1 MSTAPTPSPSPS
13 PSSDEANLSPT
24 APAPRE
30 SFAAF
35 LQRGLEAGGFGTDDV
50 LAAILPLLD
59 QVARV
64 HERGLVAPLDGVA
77 ALHVEHTHLW
87 FEEAHAQPPR
97 KNTARIEA
105 LQRLTHGRGI
115 EVVGE
120 FRRAVE
126 TGTGALDERSLL
138 IGEPG
143 AEIERPIYLPGYVAW
158 EHRCGHHDQLTDIFS
173 LGLLLASL
181 ACALDL
187 ADPDDLRTF
196 VEHRD
201 NLFALNARLHPVIAA
216 AITQMTELNR
226 HRRAQTIDALAHRL
240 RHYRDQEVDS
250 GVDFHQLAGFRDG
263 TPTERGKIILAH
275 LRNRLFEISRRNRLI
290 HFKPTL
296 QTLNLTLA
304 SVPLL
309 LDHRNIRPEQLFL
322 WHDAIAKPL
331 VAGETIVLGNFLRF
345 EEAPYAPGV
354 LDQIIATE
362 RRDRAEFG
370 FAQLRLVLCFLRWH
384 NLKEF
389 PEERIHSPLLLLPI
403 ELTKKKGVRDA
414 YVLRALSSVA
424 EVNPALRHHLHQLYG
439 LDLPAAVDL
448 AETTVEAFHELLAAQ
463 IRASEPGVT
472 LNRLDR
478 PQIQLIHERARLR
491 LDQFRRRQRQ
501 LARGGAR
508 PFESFDY
515 SYERERLRP
524 LGLQLFNARVRP
536 ARSPFAAVTGAAPQP
551 RRPHLIEPA
560 DQNAGSGAT
569 PSGAAQREQQTY
581 AVREPGGGGNPYS
594 WDFDLCSLTLGNFNY
609 RKMSLVQDYAAM
621 LEQPGQDASFESI
634 FALHPRPREEDTPP
648 AEPLAQQFPV
658 VDCDPTQT
666 RAVLRARTG
675 ASYIIQG
682 PPGTG
687 KSQTITNLIA
697 DHVARGQRVLFVC
710 EKRAAIDVVFHRLA
724 RRGLDELCCLIHD
737 SQTDKREFIRNLK
750 QTYEAF
756 LNDPLDETLEA
767 RRTELIRQLEREHA
781 ALQRWTEAMQARL
794 DGASITVRALLA
806 RLIELRP
813 HRVDLDALTLEQV
826 PAYAQWEP
834 AAAVVKAL
842 ADGLRRLGGA
852 RTLARHSFRH
862 LPAAALTSTHP
873 LATITTAVDESA
885 ALLRQIG
892 EALAPLE
899 ESVSAVQTPA
909 DVQAVVDFATRLAP
923 LAAADALELVN
934 PRSAMAKDAA
944 RAVREWRAAEKHLE
958 KCRAATVNW
967 RDKLP
972 LQDTLAAHALALKVE
987 DSLVRWFQP
996 AFWRLRGVMRTR
1008 YDFAKHAVPPK
1019 WSNLLDALHAEHL
1032 AAAKVDESRQHVA
1045 SALGD
1050 LEPDTGVTMV
1060 ETLPATLDTLPP
1072 PARALHAYLVEN
1084 SEATFVVE
1092 QLAALGSTMARL
1104 RERLGL
1110 VMEEFADLSLAGLD
1124 TELKQLRADLTW
1136 LPDLLPLLADTLQ
1149 LPADVRAALR
1159 KLPLTDT
1166 QLEAAMAH
1174 KSLVGVYQ
1182 RDRTLE
1188 ATEGPHLAR
1197 RIARLQ
1203 AAHREWLELNARWIR
1218 QKVRREFLRKVKL
1231 CGVSATQLSP
1241 EEREFKKLYSTG
1253 RRELEHEFSKTMRH
1267 RSIRDLADDE
1277 TGVVLRDLKPVWL
1290 MSPLSVSDTLPLA
1303 AGAFDVVIFD
1313 EASQIPVEE
1322 ALPAVFRAPQVIVVG
1337 DEMQLPPTNFF
1348 SASQHADELIVED
1361 DDAES
1366 IAGDLDAD
1374 SFLTQSARHLPSTLL
1389 GWHYRS
1395 RSEALISYSNNA
1407 FYEGRLLTIPDLQ
1420 LQRGDAGEIVVQSP
1434 EEGRAN
1440 LDALL
1445 ARSVSFHHL
1454 PGAIYERRCNTSE
1467 ADYIAHLVREIL
1479 ARDLKRSLGIV
1490 AFSEAQQGEIEA
1502 ALTRLAAD
1510 DAEFRNRLEN
1520 EYEREEDGQ
1529 FCGLFVKNLE
1539 NVQGDERDIVLL
1551 SICYGYDRG
1560 RRMLMNFGPIN
1571 QRGGEKR
1578 LNVIFSRARLHMAVV
1593 SSIRHHDITNDYN
1606 DGAACLRHFLEYAAA
1621 CSRGDAAT
1629 ARRVLGLANPLGE
1642 APAARREP
1650 DAVTLRLAE
1659 ALRARGLVAETHVG
1673 QSTFRVPLAVR
1684 RPDDAAYRLAI
1695 LVDDADHYAQDDLL
1709 ERYLL
1714 RPGVLQA
1721 FGWTTLTVFT
1731 KDWHHAPDEVLRRIE
1746 RALEGEPEADFDG
1759 DLDEELEEADESSV
1773 AMEPSPVTVVEEPA
1787 VYGAA
1792 EMTTPAAAPTPPAA
1806 PGAKRHFE
1814 LIEGPSKK
1822 FWAVTTT
1829 GNEVAVHFG
1838 RIGTK
1843 GQTQTK
1849 TFSTP
1854 AAALREQEKL
1864 IRSKVAKG
1872 YTEKPA
1878 P

>member
-1 MSTAPTPSPSPS
+1 MSAAPTPSPSPAPS
-13 PSSDEANLSPT
+13 PNDANTSPIT
-24 APAPRE
+24 HAPRE
-30 SFAAF
+30 RFAAF

-59 QVARV
+59 QVAQV
-64 HERGLVAPLDGVA
+64 HERGLVAPLDGA
-77 ALHVEHTHLW
+77 TALHVEHTHLW
-87 FEEAHAQPPR
+87 FEDALAQQPR

-105 LQRLTHGRGI
+105 LQRLAHGRGI

-120 FRRAVE
+120 IRRAAE
-126 TGTGALDERSLL
+126 TGTGVLDEYSLL

-143 AEIERPIYLPGYVAW
+143 AEIERPVYLPGYVAW
-158 EHRCGHHDQLTDIFS
+158 EHRCGHHDQLTDVFS
-173 LGLLLASL
+173 LGLILASL

-201 NLFALNARLHPVIAA
+201 NLFALNACLHPVIAA

-250 GVDFHQLAGFRDG
+250 AVDFHRLAGFRDG

-309 LDHRNIRPEQLFL
+309 LDHRNIRSEQLFL
-322 WHDAIAKPL
+322 WHDGIAKPL
-331 VAGETIVLGNFLRF
+331 VAGESIVLGNFLRF

-354 LDQIIATE
+354 LDQIITTE
-362 RRDRAEFG
+362 RRDRTEFG

-389 PEERIHSPLLLLPI
+389 PEERIHSPLLLLPV

-414 YVLRALSSVA
+414 YVLRALSCVA

-439 LDLPAAVDL
+439 LNLPTSVDL
-448 AETTVEAFHELLAAQ
+448 AETTVEAFHEVLAAR

-478 PQIQLIHERARLR
+478 PQIQLIHERARQR

-560 DQNAGSGAT
+560 ESAGPGAT
-569 PSGAAQREQQTY
+569 PPGAAQRDQQTY

-634 FALHPRPREEDTPP
+634 FALHPRPRDEDTPP
-648 AEPLAQQFPV
+648 AEPFAQQFPV

-756 LNDPLDETLEA
+756 LNDPLDESLEA
-767 RRTELIRQLEREHA
+767 RRTELVRQLEREHA
-781 ALQRWTEAMQARL
+781 ALQRWTEAMQTRL

-842 ADGLRRLGGA
+842 ADGLRRLGGP

-873 LATITTAVDESA
+873 LATITAAVDEST

-899 ESVSAVQTPA
+899 QSVSAVQTPTE
-909 DVQAVVDFATRLAP
+909 VQAVVDFATRLAP

-934 PRSAMAKDAA
+934 PRSTMAKDAA
-944 RAVREWRAAEKHLE
+944 RAVREWRAAEKHFE
-958 KCRAATVNW
+958 KCRAATAHW

-972 LQDTLAAHALALKVE
+972 LQDTLAAHALALQVE
-987 DSLVRWFQP
+987 DSLLRWFQP
-996 AFWRLRGVMRTR
+996 AFWRLRGAMHAR

-1032 AAAKVDESRQHVA
+1032 ASAKVGESRQHVA
-1045 SALGD
+1045 STLGD
-1050 LEPDTGVTMV
+1050 LDPDTGVAMV
-1060 ETLPATLDTLPP
+1060 ETLPGTLDTLPP

-1092 QLAALGSTMARL
+1092 SLAALGPTMDRL

-1110 VMEEFADLSLAGLD
+1110 VMEEFAELSLAALD
-1124 TELKQLRADLTW
+1124 TELKQLRTDLTW

-1149 LPADVRAALR
+1149 LPAELRAALR

-1174 KSLVGVYQ
+1174 KSLTGVYQ

-1203 AAHREWLELNARWIR
+1203 ATHREWLELNARWIR
-1218 QKVRREFLRKVKL
+1218 QDVRRKFLRKVKL
-1231 CGVSATQLSP
+1231 CGVSATQLTP
-1241 EEREFKKLYSTG
+1241 EEKELKKLYSTG

-1348 SASQHADELIVED
+1348 SASQHADELIVD
-1361 DDAES
+1361 DDGTGSVAD
-1366 IAGDLDAD
+1366 DLDAD
-1374 SFLTQSARHLPSTLL
+1374 SFLTQSARNLPSTLL

-1407 FYEGRLLTIPDLQ
+1407 FYEGRLLTVPDLQ
-1420 LQRGDAGEIVVQSP
+1420 LQRRDAGEIVVQSP
-1434 EEGRAN
+1434 EEGRAHV
-1440 LDALL
+1440 DTLL

-1467 ADYIAHLVREIL
+1467 AEYIAQLVREIL

-1490 AFSEAQQGEIEA
+1490 AFSEAQQGEIEG
-1502 ALTRLAAD
+1502 ALARLAAE

-1560 RRMLMNFGPIN
+1560 HRMLMNFGPIN

-1606 DGAACLRHFLEYAAA
+1606 DGAACLRNFLEYAAA
-1621 CSRGDAAT
+1621 CSRGDTTT
-1629 ARRVLGLANPLGE
+1629 ARRVLGSANPLGE

-1650 DAVTLRLAE
+1650 DAVTLRLCE

-1684 RPDDAAYRLAI
+1684 RPDDTAYRLAI
-1695 LVDDADHYAQDDLL
+1695 LVDDADHYAQSDLL

-1714 RPGVLQA
+1714 RPGVLQT

-1731 KDWHHAPDEVLRRIE
+1731 KDWHHDPDDVLRRIE
-1746 RALEGEPEADFDG
+1746 RALEGEPLVDDDA
-1759 DLDEELEEADESSV
+1759 LDEELDEVDEPPTTAVEVVPSAVVAEA
-1773 AMEPSPVTVVEEPA
+1773 PA
-1787 VYGAA
+1787 AYGYAD
-1792 EMTTPAAAPTPPAA
+1792 TPITPANSAA
-1806 PGAKRHFE
+1806 PGPSRYFE
-1814 LIEGPSKK
+1814 LIEGASKK
-1822 FWAVTTT
+1822 FWSITIT
-1829 GNEVAVHFG
+1829 GNEIAVHFG

-1843 GQTQTK
+1843 GQSQTK

-1854 AAALREQEKL
+1854 AAAQREQEKL

-1872 YTEKPA
+1872 YSEKAA